1 MNDVDVIV
9 VGAGGGGLAA
19 ALAAHDAGASV
30 AVVEKLSRP
39 GGNTGV
45 STGSIP
51 GAGTRWQKEAG
62 IADDPERL
70 NNDLLRQSGPH
81 EAGGVT
87 RLLSEVSAS
96 VVEWLVDRH
105 GVELLLITDYKHVG
119 HSVPRLHAPATRK
132 GQNLV
137 DDLVRACGAAGID
150 IVLNNPVESLIVEDG
165 AVRGLRVG
173 GDRIAPYELRADSVI
188 LAANG
193 YAANPELVR
202 AWAPDIAGAEYFG
215 AHGSTGEAIE
225 WGIALGANTA
235 NLGAYQ
241 GYAAVAHPHGSIVS
255 WTTVELGA
263 IMLDRNGRR
272 LGDETVGYSG
282 FAETV
287 LREAQPPAYVV
298 FDTRIR
304 DYVAA
309 HEEEFRDLLEA
320 GGVREFGS
328 AGELAGWIGAPAENV
343 RSALDTYHEAAVAGR
358 DEFGRTAFG
367 MAPLEAPYVVCRSTP
382 GLFHTQGGLT
392 VDGKARPTRADGS
405 VVPGLYAVGGV
416 AAGISG
422 RAGGRGYSSGS
433 GLLAAVGLGYIAG
446 TTAGRAATAGR
457 A

>member
-30 AVVEKLSRP
+30 AVLEKLDRP
-39 GGNTGV
+39 GGNTGL

-62 IADDPERL
+62 IDDDPERFAA
-70 NNDLLRQSGPH
+70 DLLRQSGPH
-81 EAGGVT
+81 EAEDLV
-87 RLLSEVSAS
+87 RQMARVSAP
-96 VVEWLVDRH
+96 VVEWLVDTH

-119 HSVPRLHAPATRK
+119 HSVPRLHAPAARK
-132 GQNLV
+132 GQVLV

-150 IVLNNPVESLIVEDG
+150 IALNNPVTSLIVEDG
-165 AVRGLRVG
+165 AVRGVRVG
-173 GDRIAPYELRADSVI
+173 GERVGPYELRAGAVI

-193 YAANPELVR
+193 YAASAELVR
-202 AWAPDIAGAEYFG
+202 QWAPDIAGATYFG

-225 WGIALGANTA
+225 WGVELGAATA

-241 GYAAVAHPHGSIVS
+241 GYAAVAYPHGSIVS
-255 WTTVELGA
+255 WTTVEMGG
-263 IMLDRNGRR
+263 IMLDRDGRR
-272 LGDETVGYSG
+272 LGDEILGYSG

-287 LREAQPPAYVV
+287 LRGTEPPAYVV

-320 GGVREFGS
+320 GGVREF
-328 AGELAGWIGAPAENV
+328 ATAEELAAWIGAPAETV
-343 RSALDTYHEAAVAGR
+343 RATLDGYRASAEAGE
-358 DEFGRTAFG
+358 DEYGRTAFG
-367 MAPLEAPYVVCRSTP
+367 MAPFTAPYAACRSTP
-382 GLFHTQGGLT
+382 GLFHTQGGLV
-392 VDGKARPTRADGS
+392 VDDAARPVRGDGS

-433 GLLAAVGLGYIAG
+433 GLLAAVGLGRLAG
-446 TTAGRAATAGR
+446 AAAAG
-457 A
+457 

>member
-1 MNDVDVIV
+1 VNDVDVIV

-30 AVVEKLSRP
+30 AVLEKLDRP
-39 GGNTGV
+39 GGNTGL

-51 GAGTRWQKEAG
+51 GAGTRWQADAG
-62 IADDPERL
+62 IDDDPERFAA
-70 NNDLLRQSGPH
+70 DLLRQSGPH
-81 EAGGVT
+81 EAEDLVRRMAG
-87 RLLSEVSAS
+87 VSAS
-96 VVEWLVDRH
+96 VVEWLVDAH

-119 HSVPRLHAPATRK
+119 HSVPRLHAPASRK
-132 GQNLV
+132 GQALV

-150 IVLNNPVESLIVEDG
+150 IALNNPVESLIVEDG
-165 AVRGLRVG
+165 AVRGVRVG
-173 GDRIAPYELRADSVI
+173 GERVGSYELRANAVI

-193 YAANPELVR
+193 YAATPELV
-202 AWAPDIAGAEYFG
+202 AKWAPDIAGATYFG

-225 WGIALGANTA
+225 WGVELGAGTA

-241 GYAAVAHPHGSIVS
+241 GYAAVAYPHGSIVS
-255 WTTVELGA
+255 WTTVEMGGV
-263 IMLDRNGRR
+263 MLDRDGRR
-272 LGDETVGYSG
+272 LGDETLGYSG

-287 LREAQPPAYVV
+287 LRGTEPPAYVV

-320 GGVREFGS
+320 GGVKEF
-328 AGELAGWIGAPAENV
+328 ATAEELAGWIGAPAETV
-343 RSALDTYHEAAVAGR
+343 RATLDGYRAAVAAGT
-358 DEFGRTAFG
+358 DEYGRTAFG
-367 MAPLEAPYVVCRSTP
+367 MAPLEPPYAACRSTP

-392 VDGKARPTRADGS
+392 VDDTARPVRGDGS

-422 RAGGRGYSSGS
+422 KSGGRGYSSGS
-433 GLLAAVGLGYIAG
+433 GLLAAVGLGRIAG
-446 TTAGRAATAGR
+446 AAAAG
-457 A
+457 

>member
-30 AVVEKLSRP
+30 AVLEKLDRP
-39 GGNTGV
+39 GGNTGL

-51 GAGTRWQKEAG
+51 GAGTRWQKDAG
-62 IADDPERL
+62 IDDDPGRFAD
-70 NNDLLRQSGPH
+70 DLLRQSGPH
-81 EAGGVT
+81 EAEELT
-87 RLLSEVSAS
+87 RLLARVSAP

-119 HSVPRLHAPATRK
+119 HSVPRLHAPAARK
-132 GQNLV
+132 GQVLV
-137 DDLVRACGAAGID
+137 DDLVRACGDAGIE
-150 IVLNNPVESLIVEDG
+150 IVLNNPVASLIVEDG
-165 AVRGLRVG
+165 AVRGVRVD
-173 GDRIAPYELRADSVI
+173 GDRIGSYDLRADAVV

-202 AWAPDIAGAEYFG
+202 AWAPDIAGATYFG
-215 AHGSTGEAIE
+215 GHGSTGEAIE
-225 WGIALGANTA
+225 WGIALGARTG

-241 GYAAVAHPHGSIVS
+241 GYAAVAYPHGSIVS
-255 WTTVELGA
+255 WTTVEMGGV
-263 IMLDRNGRR
+263 MLDHDGRR
-272 LGDETVGYSG
+272 LGDETLGYSG

-287 LREAQPPAYVV
+287 LRGTEPPAYVV

-320 GGVREFGS
+320 GGVREF
-328 AGELAGWIGAPAENV
+328 ATADALAEWIGAPAGNV
-343 RSALDTYHEAAVAGR
+343 RSTLDDYRSSVAAGR
-358 DEFGRTAFG
+358 DAFGRSAFG
-367 MAPLEAPYVVCRSTP
+367 MAPLTSPYVACRSTP
-382 GLFHTQGGLT
+382 GLFHTQGGLA
-392 VDGKARPTRADGS
+392 VDGDARPTREDGS

-422 RAGGRGYSSGS
+422 RSGGRGYSSGS
-433 GLLAAVGLGYIAG
+433 GLLAAVGLGHLAG
-446 TTAGRAATAGR
+446 AAAGAAATG
-457 A
+457 